1 MNAQDDG
8 GKIMKS
14 FSIILPPSSC
24 KKFSD
29 DSLYFLVGKSLLRDD
44 LEKMMKQNV
53 IDDVIATE
61 GVEKIYSD
69 NGVPV
74 HAVRGID
81 LSIASGEFTAIVGP
95 SGSGKTTFLNI
106 ISGLD
111 KPTAGKVWLKSKL
124 LSGMSG
130 SELSDFRRDH
140 IGFIFQAY
148 NLIPVLTVEE
158 NVEYIMLLQGV
169 PKHERH
175 DRVAKI
181 LQEVGLEGMGN
192 RFPPQLS
199 GGQQQRVAIA
209 RAMVSQPSLILADE
223 PTANLDS
230 STGAGLLDMM
240 RELNEKTGMTFVFST
255 HDEMI
260 MKRARRVITIKDGK
274 IASDEVR
281 EV

>member
-1 MNAQDDG
+1 ME
-8 GKIMKS
+8 S
-14 FSIILPPSSC
+14 TPRSLII
-24 KKFSD
+24 D
-29 DSLYFLVGKSLLRDD
+29 AVG
-44 LEKMMKQNV
+44 
-53 IDDVIATE
+53 I
-61 GVEKIYSD
+61 EKIYSD

-74 HAVRGID
+74 HAIRGID
-81 LSIASGEFTAIVGP
+81 LTIYSQEFTAIVGP

-111 KPTAGKVWLKSKL
+111 KPNNGKVWL
-124 LSGMSG
+124 SGKAISDMNG
-130 SELSDFRRDH
+130 RELSDYRRDH

-169 PKHERH
+169 SKSERH
-175 DRVAKI
+175 QRVAQI
-181 LQEVGLEGMGN
+181 LDMVGMAGFEN

-209 RAMVSQPSLILADE
+209 RAMVSKPTLILADE

-230 STGAGLLDMM
+230 ATGADLLDLM
-240 RELNEKTGMTFVFST
+240 RTLNEKNSMTFVFST

-260 MKRARRVITIKDGK
+260 KQRARRVITIKDGRV
-274 IASDEVR
+274 AADESKK
-281 EV
+281 E